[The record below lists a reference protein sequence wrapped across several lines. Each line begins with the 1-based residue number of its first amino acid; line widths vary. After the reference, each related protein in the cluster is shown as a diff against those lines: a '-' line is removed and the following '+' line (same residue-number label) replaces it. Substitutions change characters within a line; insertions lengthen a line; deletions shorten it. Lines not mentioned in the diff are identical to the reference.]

1 MVKRIYIIRHG
12 QTDYNLKRIIQGGR
26 VDTDLNDRGRQQAD
40 QFYQFYRNIPFDK
53 IYTSALKRTLQTV
66 EPFRKEGIPI
76 ESYSE
81 LNEIDWGKDEGISLD
96 EPIGLDYYRLLAQW
110 RLGQVDLKIEG
121 GESPIEVSI
130 RLKKMMDLILF
141 RPEERCVL
149 LCVHGRIIRILLCV
163 LLNYPLWCM
172 DLFIHDNLCVYELR
186 YTGTFFS
193 VYQFS
198 NTEHLYL

>member
-26 VDTDLNDRGRQQAD
+26 VDTDLNDKGRQQAD

-96 EPIGLDYYRLLAQW
+96 EPIGLDYYRLLEQW
-110 RLGQVDLKIEG
+110 RLGQVDMKIEG

-172 DLFIHDNLCVYELR
+172 DSFIHDNLCVYELR

-198 NTEHLYL
+198 NTEHL

>member
-26 VDTDLNDRGRQQAD
+26 VDTDLNDKGRQQAD

-96 EPIGLDYYRLLAQW
+96 EPIGLDYYQLLEQW
-110 RLGQVDLKIEG
+110 RLGQVDMKIEG

-172 DLFIHDNLCVYELR
+172 DSFIHDNLCVYELR

-198 NTEHLYL
+198 NTEHL

>member
-96 EPIGLDYYRLLAQW
+96 EPIGLDYYRLLEQW
-110 RLGQVDLKIEG
+110 GLGQIDLKIEG

-172 DLFIHDNLCVYELR
+172 DSFIHDNLCVYELR

-198 NTEHLYL
+198 NTEHL

>member
-26 VDTDLNDRGRQQAD
+26 VDTDLNDKGRQQAD

-96 EPIGLDYYRLLAQW
+96 EPIGLDYYRLLEQW
-110 RLGQVDLKIEG
+110 RLGQVDMKIEG

-141 RPEERCVL
+141 RR
-149 LCVHGRIIRILLCV
+149 
-163 LLNYPLWCM
+163 
-172 DLFIHDNLCVYELR
+172 
-186 YTGTFFS
+186 
-193 VYQFS
+193 
-198 NTEHLYL
+198 